1 MRSAS
6 LDTQLAEAITAHRIA
21 QKRGDTRSVHF
32 WRERMR
38 DLRTKQMRRDLGWR
52 GKVRRTWRGLI
63 DWLAPLARI
72 AGTFGMMLVA
82 GAVYSLV
89 CPLDSYA
96 AEAQPWVR
104 DALHSIGPAISPPWG
119 IIAIGFVICSAL
131 AAFIVTR
138 IFAIAPR
145 DDEPFHKPED
155 WGSQ

>member
-63 DWLAPLARI
+63 D
-72 AGTFGMMLVA
+72 
-82 GAVYSLV
+82 
-89 CPLDSYA
+89 
-96 AEAQPWVR
+96 
-104 DALHSIGPAISPPWG
+104 
-119 IIAIGFVICSAL
+119 
-131 AAFIVTR
+131 
-138 IFAIAPR
+138 
-145 DDEPFHKPED
+145 
-155 WGSQ
+155 

>member
-1 MRSAS
+1 MSI
-6 LDTQLAEAITAHRIA
+6 DTQLAEAITAHRIA

-38 DLRTKQMRRDLGWR
+38 DLRTKQLRRDMGWR
-52 GKVRRTWRGLI
+52 GKVRRTWRAAL
-63 DWLAPLARI
+63 DWLAPLVRI
-72 AGTFGMMLVA
+72 AGTFGMMLIA
-82 GAVYSLV
+82 GAVWSIV
-89 CPLDSYA
+89 DAPDVYA

-104 DALHSIGPAISPPWG
+104 DALPSAGPGISPPWG
-119 IIAIGFVICSAL
+119 IIAIGFVICTGL

-145 DDEPFHKPED
+145 DDEPFNKPDD

>member
-1 MRSAS
+1 MSI
-6 LDTQLAEAITAHRIA
+6 DTQLAEAITAHRIA

-38 DLRTKQMRRDLGWR
+38 DLRTKQLRRDAGWR
-52 GKVRRTWRGLI
+52 GKARRAWRAALG
-63 DWLAPLARI
+63 WLTPLARI
-72 AGTFGMMLVA
+72 AGTFGMMLIA

-89 CPLDSYA
+89 CPLDAYA

-104 DALHSIGPAISPPWG
+104 DALTSAGPAIPTPWR
-119 IIAIGFVICSAL
+119 IIAIGFVICAGI

-145 DDEPFHKPED
+145 DDEPFNKPED

>member
-1 MRSAS
+1 MTK

-32 WRERMR
+32 WRARMR

-52 GKVRRTWRGLI
+52 GKARRTWRGII

-72 AGTFGMMLVA
+72 AGTFGMAMVA

-89 CPLDSYA
+89 CPLDAYA

-104 DALHSIGPAISPPWG
+104 EALPSAGPAISPPWG
-119 IIAIGFVICSAL
+119 IIAIGFVICAGI

-145 DDEPFHKPED
+145 DDDEIFSDPDK
-155 WGSQ
+155 GGRQ